1 MVDAIERSCARRSLR
16 DIARRGQDT
25 HEGAAVKVLI
35 ADDHRLIIEGVKLKL
50 AELDPAV
57 ETVVAMNL
65 DELDRMASTHADSL
79 DLALV
84 DITMPGTQGHQH
96 VNRLRAQAPA
106 LPVIVLSGSEDVDLM
121 RSLME
126 IGVLGFIPKAYS
138 PDVMLSAIRLVLAGG
153 IYIPPLLLA
162 NAQAQGWQPAEVA
175 PAPAP
180 GEAARGIDGLRK
192 LLDGVAADVVNF
204 DCAVQIDVRQAKDFP
219 WVAALLSARVKK
231 LDPAFKLQLSQ
242 ALNAEQVP
250 QLVLTPKP

>member
-1 MVDAIERSCARRSLR
+1 M
-16 DIARRGQDT
+16 
-25 HEGAAVKVLI
+25 KVLI

-65 DELDRMASTHADSL
+65 EELDRMAETHADSL

-153 IYIPPLLLA
+153 VYIPPLLLA
-162 NAQAQGWQPAEVA
+162 NAQAQGWQPAETA
-175 PAPAP
+175 TPPPADQAH
-180 GEAARGIDGLRK
+180 GIDGLRN
-192 LLDGVAADVVNF
+192 LLTER
-204 DCAVQIDVRQAKDFP
+204 QIDVMR
-219 WVAALLSARVKK
+219 LLSQGKPNKLIARDLGISEGTVKIH
-231 LDPAFKLQLSQ
+231 LAAIFRALNVRNRVEAVVASRKLQGL
-242 ALNAEQVP
+242 
-250 QLVLTPKP
+250 

>member
-1 MVDAIERSCARRSLR
+1 MVVPTERPCVRRILR

-57 ETVVAMNL
+57 ESVVAMNL
-65 DELDRMASTHADSL
+65 EELDRMVATHADSL

-96 VNRLRAQAPA
+96 VTRLRAQAPA

-138 PDVMLSAIRLVLAGG
+138 PEVMLSAIRLVMAGG
-153 IYIPPLLLA
+153 VYIPPLLLA
-162 NAQAQGWQPAEVA
+162 NAQAQGWQPSEAAA
-175 PAPAP
+175 PAADP
-180 GEAARGIDGLRK
+180 ARGIAGLRK
-192 LLDGVAADVVNF
+192 LLTER
-204 DCAVQIDVRQAKDFP
+204 QIDVMR
-219 WVAALLSARVKK
+219 LLSQGKPNKLIARDLGISEGTVKIH
-231 LDPAFKLQLSQ
+231 LAAIFRALNVRNRVEAVVASRKLQGL
-242 ALNAEQVP
+242 
-250 QLVLTPKP
+250 